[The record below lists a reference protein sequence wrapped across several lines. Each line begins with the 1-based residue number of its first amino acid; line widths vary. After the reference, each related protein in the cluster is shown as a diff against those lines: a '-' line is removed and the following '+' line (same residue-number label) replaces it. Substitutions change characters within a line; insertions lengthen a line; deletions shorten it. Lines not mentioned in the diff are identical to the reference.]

1 MKKLVIIFL
10 MIFFIGLF
18 GWLYYFQFA
27 RGEFLLNSY
36 STFDKEKIEITEPIY
51 LGYKMKWTGN
61 GKPTINEIRLI
72 KNDGS
77 YLEPNDPNVTVVA
90 LIEENAPGKEN
101 LTEAVTEKEAIEK
114 GLVEDYIPAE
124 NYLVNQQEFNMVL
137 KVMINDENYT
147 NNLSAIEIVY
157 TILGKERENQFLY
170 EGFLAE

>member
-1 MKKLVIIFL
+1 MKKAVITFTILFLIGIFSW
-10 MIFFIGLF
+10 LF
-18 GWLYYFQFA
+18 YFQYA
-27 RGEFLLNSY
+27 RGEFLLNSA
-36 STFDKEKIEITEPIY
+36 STIDNAKIELNEPVY

-61 GKPTINEIRLI
+61 GKPTIDEIRLI

-77 YLEPNDPNVTVVA
+77 YLEPDDPNVTVVA
-90 LIEENAPGKEN
+90 LIEENASDKEN
-101 LTEAVTEKEAIEK
+101 LDAVTEKEAIEQ
-114 GLVEDYIPAE
+114 GLIENLLPAE
-124 NYLVNQQEFNMVL
+124 NYLLNQQEFNMVL